1 MPMAADIGAIDRLVE
16 DAGWRQGDL
25 VLDDNLVFL
34 HQADSARPL
43 TDEGEFQA
51 KEATAAGET
60 EGLFGIIT
68 PVPGLAVLTQTCD
81 LVRSCGIRKY
91 VELAPLIAADETLR
105 ATIRKGLR
113 PAYAWLPGAA
123 EHGLVVDLDRVMT
136 VEKAVLAGWPRTPG
150 WATEDDLRS
159 FARALAR
166 KRDRFAFPG
175 DFNSLLKPMVDQIK
189 AKHGNLSA
197 EGKAL
202 LQVRQIRARAAPS
215 WHDPGSIEVQLTF
228 VIEDGLSA
236 EQRTAL
242 GSQVRAWCGRV
253 PESPRYNLLPPLV
266 ASRDDLSARDMEES
280 DQLDLDYL
288 SG

>member
-1 MPMAADIGAIDRLVE
+1 MPTPADIEAIDRLVE

-25 VLDDNLVFL
+25 VLDDNLTFL
-34 HQADSARPL
+34 HQADPTRPL

-60 EGLFGIIT
+60 ESLFGIIT

-81 LVRSCGIRKY
+81 LVRSCGIRKF
-91 VELAPLIAADETLR
+91 VELAPLFAADETLR
-105 ATIRKGLR
+105 ATIRKGMR

-175 DFNSLLKPMVDQIK
+175 DFNSLLKPMVDRIK

-215 WHDPGSIEVQLTF
+215 WHDPGPVEVQLTF

-236 EQRTAL
+236 EERTAL
-242 GSQVRAWCGRV
+242 GSQVRSWCDRV
-253 PESPRYNLLPPLV
+253 PENPRYDLLPPLV
-266 ASRDDLSARDMEES
+266 ASRDDLTARDMDES
-280 DQLDLDYL
+280 DQLDLDHL